1 MLKNGIKIIL
11 KNRISFFLILLS
23 TVVLPFVDIK
33 HFGLIGSYEPYIFR
47 SVNQYFFISIMLPFI
62 VGSIY
67 SQKTVSIIDNHLTV
81 YCKDKR
87 GLVHS
92 LLKGSCIIMSFMFL
106 VGILFRSILNYFVN
120 SINFLRV
127 DILHIILGEILILS
141 IIYFMFYL
149 RIKFTKSIIAYSVY
163 FGILLIM
170 LAINNF
176 YITIPITIKIAE
188 NPKFLFHN
196 PANVF
201 VLIPRILILI
211 GLIFLYFKNLK
222 RKR

>member
-1 MLKNGIKIIL
+1 MLKNGMKIIL

-33 HFGLIGSYEPYIFR
+33 HFGFISSYGPYFFR
-47 SVNQYFFISIMLPFI
+47 SINQYLFISIILPFV

-67 SQKTVSIIDNHLTV
+67 SEKTVSIIDNHLIV
-81 YCKDKR
+81 YCMDKR
-87 GLVHS
+87 GLVNS
-92 LLKGSCIIMSFMFL
+92 LLKASCIIMSFMFL
-106 VGILFRSILNYFVN
+106 IGITLRDILNYFVN
-120 SINFLRV
+120 RINFLRV

-176 YITIPITIKIAE
+176 YITMPITIKIVE
-188 NPKFLFHN
+188 NPKFLFNN

-201 VLIPRILILI
+201 VLIPRILI
-211 GLIFLYFKNLK
+211 
-222 RKR
+222 